1 MRFGAIILAA
11 GYSSRMGEFKPLMRL
26 GRRSVL
32 GHCLRLFADAGV
44 MRTVVVTGHHHWEVE
59 AEVRRLGGQSVH
71 NPDFARGMYSSV
83 RTGVEAMEAME
94 GIDGFFLLPVDI
106 PLVRPATLESL
117 IAAFDP
123 SGVVY
128 PCRHGLR
135 GHPPLIA
142 AALINSICEY
152 DGEGGLRS
160 LLERYPGKDL
170 EVWDDGVLM
179 DADTLKDFSR
189 LQERVDRLTIGSRAE
204 AETLAVQLMPERGG
218 MHGRAVA
225 EIACVLAAELNRCGY
240 HLNLDLVHNAALLHD
255 AAKGQPDHEARGA
268 ELMRRL
274 GLGALAEAVGAHRV
288 PPAELP
294 AILGEKELVCL
305 ADKLAK
311 CNRRMSVRE
320 RFEEKLAL
328 YREDEE
334 ACRVIRSRLDKTLAL
349 QRAVEAA
356 ASRTLEEILAGDR
369 TA

>member
-26 GRRSVL
+26 GSRSVL
-32 GHCLRLFADAGV
+32 GHCLRLLADVGV
-44 MRTVVVTGHHHWEVE
+44 ARTVVVTGHRHGEVE
-59 AEVRRLGGQSVH
+59 AEVRRLGGQSVN

-83 RTGVEAMEAME
+83 RVGVEAME

-106 PLVRPATLESL
+106 PLVRPATLEPL

-128 PCRHGLR
+128 PCRNGLR

-142 AALINSICEY
+142 AALIDSIRVY

-160 LLERYPGKDL
+160 LLECYPGKDV

-179 DADTLKDFSR
+179 DADTHWDFVR

-204 AETLAVQLMPERGG
+204 AESLAVQLMPERGVR
-218 MHGRAVA
+218 HGRAVA
-225 EIACVLAAELNRCGY
+225 EIACALAAELNRCGY

-268 ELMRRL
+268 ELMLRL
-274 GLGALAEAVGAHRV
+274 GLAGLAEAVGSHRE

-294 AILGEKELVCL
+294 ETLGEKELVCL

-334 ACRVIRSRLDKTLAL
+334 ACRVIRYRLEKTLAL

-356 ASRTLEEILAGDR
+356 CSRTLEEILAGGR